1 MSPPDSRPDG
11 MPPGV
16 RLLDTQELAHD
27 WTRLSKT
34 RFELQT
40 RDGRTLHTARE
51 VYHLGDGAAVLL
63 YNRAQGTVLL
73 TRQFR
78 LPVWLK
84 DGGDGQLI
92 ETCAGLIDPADSPE
106 SCARRELEE
115 EMGLRVAHL
124 QPVFQAYMSPGSVSQ
139 RLHLFCAEYT
149 PGSAAAQGGLAEEGE
164 DIEVLEMPLQQ
175 ALAMVYDGRI
185 QDGKT
190 IMLLLHAALRGL
202 EGLIQRRTDVESLGS
217 PLVKNCDLRI
227 VSNQPDALS
236 VPSDHPACP
245 PSSCA

>member
-1 MSPPDSRPDG
+1 MSPHNSSPDG
-11 MPPGV
+11 SPPGV
-16 RLLDTQELAHD
+16 RLLGTQELAHD

-40 RDGRTLHTARE
+40 RDGRTLSTARE
-51 VYHLGDGAAVLL
+51 VYHLGDGASVLL
-63 YNRAQGTVLL
+63 YNRAQATVLL

-106 SCARRELEE
+106 SCARREVEE
-115 EMGLRVAHL
+115 EMGLRVEHL

-175 ALAMVYDGRI
+175 ALDMVYDGRI

-190 IMLLLHAALRGL
+190 IMLLLHAALTGL
-202 EGLIQRRTDVESLGS
+202 EGLIQHRTDGKSLGS
-217 PLVKNCDLRI
+217 PLVKTCDLRI
-227 VSNQPDALS
+227 VSNQQHTLS
-236 VPSDHPACP
+236 VPPDHPTCP